1 MKLSLNER
9 LGLEEKFKEDIL
21 KNESKMIQLL
31 HGGFK
36 GYEKMNDEE
45 LVTCVEKHFGV
56 KYLSLINSKDSL
68 RSKIKEVDSK
78 LEPLVEQK
86 ASLDEIE
93 KQNNMSIRKNLKDA
107 REKFML
113 LLDDLKEYGYF
124 KDYENEIE
132 YTNGAKGFFRMLTFK
147 DSVGPIPGI
156 QTRSGFRDNY
166 ITQQMKLSV
175 VLNSLGEPNFTI
187 QLSTF
192 LKENKSEDEKRFKN
206 FEKFTQEVVEAYEH
220 HKTRALQ
227 GR

>member
-1 MKLSLNER
+1 M
-9 LGLEEKFKEDIL
+9 GLEEKFKEYIFKSESRVAQIL
-21 KNESKMIQLL
+21 QV
-31 HGGFK
+31 GFK

-45 LVTCVEKHFGV
+45 LIDYAEKHFGF
-56 KYLSLINSKDSL
+56 KCATLGNSL
-68 RSKIKEVDSK
+68 RSKMEEVDSK

-93 KQNNMSIRKNLKDA
+93 RQNNISIRKNLKDA
-107 REKFML
+107 KEKFML
-113 LLDDLKEYGYF
+113 LLDDLKGFGYF

-187 QLSTF
+187 QLNSF
-192 LKENKSEDEKRFKN
+192 LKEHKTEDEKRFKD
-206 FEKFTQEVVEAYEH
+206 FEKFSQEVVEAYEY